1 MILAIINC
9 YSLKLAAKVM
19 SVLTV
24 TKVLAVVFVALV
36 GLVVIVKRQTFP
48 DSFKHPFQGIEID
61 ESSGQEP
68 VSVIT
73 VTLSLY
79 NVLFAYNGW

>member
-19 SVLTV
+19 SVFTV

-36 GLVVIVKRQTFP
+36 GLVVMVKRQTFP
-48 DSFKHPFQGIEID
+48 DSFKHPFQID

>member
-19 SVLTV
+19 SVLTLI
-24 TKVLAVVFVALV
+24 KLLAAAFIVLV
-36 GLVVIVKRQTFP
+36 GLVFMVKRQTFP

-68 VSVIT
+68 VTVIT

-79 NVLFAYNGW
+79 NVLWAYDGW